1 MISQAF
7 QKYVMI
13 QLTSP
18 NKTLS
23 LGFQGLV
30 EPKRDNHQGHTP
42 KDVKNYV
49 SGQLEMNQSNP
60 KCRAYRQHFRG
71 KISATLRFV
80 EVF

>member
-1 MISQAF
+1 MDTKKLKFAISPAF

-23 LGFQGLV
+23 LGFRGQV

-42 KDVKNYV
+42 
-49 SGQLEMNQSNP
+49 
-60 KCRAYRQHFRG
+60 
-71 KISATLRFV
+71 
-80 EVF
+80 